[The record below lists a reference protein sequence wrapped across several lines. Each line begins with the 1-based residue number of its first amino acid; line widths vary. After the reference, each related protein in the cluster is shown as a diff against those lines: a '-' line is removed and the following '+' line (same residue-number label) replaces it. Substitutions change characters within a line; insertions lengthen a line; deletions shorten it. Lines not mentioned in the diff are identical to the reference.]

1 MAEGGVTEEA
11 FQAERARWIVLT
23 PSADDAAWRAAIA
36 DAARAANL
44 RFVDAR
50 TPGEDWGDPGNIFVT
65 EDADVAL
72 GADPSAIVAI
82 MPQPETA
89 PDAVAEVHGVEPP
102 SDIWHAS
109 LMLAR
114 AAALAEGYA
123 IVTAADL
130 ARRPA
135 RIRLFGVLDISPPA
149 STGEA
154 SRRVAVAAAFGLY
167 RNGGAIGS
175 EEASWS
181 ERLFLYDDKAARNWA
196 APGQLDITGRPRILV
211 YGPYF
216 ALPPGAWKLRV
227 RFATDHEA
235 GRREYR
241 LDWGTPTDFSST
253 PIRLHQGGVYEV
265 EIEHIWGRSEP
276 AELRLVLMEG
286 VIDGRL
292 DFLGAGVSRTAIP
305 PQPRLNDSSQ
315 SSGLDRSNT

>member
-1 MAEGGVTEEA
+1 MAEGGVTENA
-11 FQAERARWIVLT
+11 FGSGRACWIVLT
-23 PSADDAAWRAAIA
+23 PSTDDAAWRTAIA
-36 DAARAANL
+36 EAATTAGFRA
-44 RFVDAR
+44 VDAR
-50 TPGEDWGDPGNIFVT
+50 TPGEDPSDPRNVFIT
-65 EDADVAL
+65 EDAAVAL
-72 GADPSAIVAI
+72 EAAPSAIVAI

-89 PDAVAEVHGVEPP
+89 PDAVAEAHGVEPP

-114 AAALAEGYA
+114 AAALAEDHS
-123 IVTAADL
+123 IVTASDL
-130 ARRPA
+130 ARRPT
-135 RIRLFGVLDISPPA
+135 RLRLFGALDVVPPSSIA
-149 STGEA
+149 EA

-167 RNGGAIGS
+167 RNGGVAEG
-175 EEASWS
+175 EETSWP
-181 ERLFLYDDKAARNWA
+181 ERLFLYDEKAARNWA

-216 ALPPGAWKLRV
+216 ALPPGTWKLRI

-253 PIRLHQGGVYEV
+253 PIRLHEGGVYEAV
-265 EIEHIWGRSEP
+265 IEHTWSRAEP

-292 DFLGAGVSRTAIP
+292 DFLGAGISRIAGP
-305 PQPRLNDSSQ
+305 AQPRLNDNSQ
-315 SSGLDRSNT
+315 SSGLERSRT